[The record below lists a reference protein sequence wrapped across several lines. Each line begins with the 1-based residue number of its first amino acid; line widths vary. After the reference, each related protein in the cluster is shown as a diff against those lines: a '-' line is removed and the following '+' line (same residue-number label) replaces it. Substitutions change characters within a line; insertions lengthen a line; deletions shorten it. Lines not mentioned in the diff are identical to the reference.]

1 MVSLEMSEQ
10 MYSRRMSALFS
21 DINVNDLKNNID
33 SLKKSVR
40 NTKLANPNARLIIKQ
55 FSPNEFNAIKL
66 KSMVN
71 KLKTTKNFV
80 PDLIIVDYLNIM
92 ATNRKFISD

>member
-21 DINVNDLKNNID
+21 DINVNELKDNIE

-40 NTKLANPNARLIIKQ
+40 NAKMINPNASLQIKQ

-66 KSMVN
+66 KALVQE
-71 KLKTTKNFV
+71 LKTTKNFV

-92 ATNRKFISD
+92 TTNRKCISE